1 VAFVISKP
9 GESMN
14 TTRIAIFIDGGY
26 FDATNRS
33 ECGGMKIDYAK
44 LADKL
49 ANGVEILRTYYYNC
63 LPYQQATPTA
73 EEAKRFAQA
82 QKFHFALR
90 ALSRFEVRE
99 GMLVFRGNNQR
110 GEPIYV
116 QKGIDIQL
124 GVDLVLLSAKQ
135 QISHAVVIAG
145 DSDLI
150 PALSVAKNEGVLVH
164 LYHGSAPHR
173 KLIEVADERTQI
185 TPDFLADVTKT

>member
-1 VAFVISKP
+1 LA
-9 GESMN
+9 
-14 TTRIAIFIDGGY
+14 GG
-26 FDATNRS
+26 
-33 ECGGMKIDYAK
+33 I
-44 LADKL
+44 
-49 ANGVEILRTYYYNC
+49 EILRAYYYNC
-63 LPYQQATPTA
+63 LPYQRTPPT
-73 EEAKRFAQA
+73 EDEAKRFAQA

-99 GMLVFRGNNQR
+99 GILVFRGLNDK

-135 QISHAVVIAG
+135 QISHAAIIAG

-164 LYHGSAPHR
+164 LYHGSSPHR

-185 TPDFLADVTKT
+185 TPDFLKDVLFKP